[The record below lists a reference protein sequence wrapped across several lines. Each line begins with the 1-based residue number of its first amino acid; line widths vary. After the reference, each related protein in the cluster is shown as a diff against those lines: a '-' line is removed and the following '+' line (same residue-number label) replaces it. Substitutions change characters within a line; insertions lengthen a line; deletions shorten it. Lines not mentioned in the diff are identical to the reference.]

1 MKMAFIGD
9 SLVSCTN
16 ETLANTW
23 YDIASKKMGF
33 EVVNNAAGGK
43 LTLVM
48 WGMFKMDVVD
58 EKADGVFLCCGMND
72 ILLDEPMSSIEENM
86 AGTLDKAR
94 DAGLP
99 IVILGIPPLT
109 RIESTEKGWQL
120 PSEFEKHNAALRE
133 YRQWLQ
139 EEAERRN
146 LPVLDYEQVL
156 SEAEKKTGRSMFQDG
171 LHPNKEG
178 YQAVAEAFEEV
189 LKAALQEQA

>member
-33 EVVNNAAGGK
+33 DVVNNAAGGK

-72 ILLDEPMSSIEENM
+72 ILLDEPMSSIQENIF
-86 AGTLDKAR
+86 R
-94 DAGLP
+94 
-99 IVILGIPPLT
+99 
-109 RIESTEKGWQL
+109 
-120 PSEFEKHNAALRE
+120 
-133 YRQWLQ
+133 
-139 EEAERRN
+139 
-146 LPVLDYEQVL
+146 
-156 SEAEKKTGRSMFQDG
+156 
-171 LHPNKEG
+171 HPG
-178 YQAVAEAFEEV
+178 
-189 LKAALQEQA
+189 

>member
-33 EVVNNAAGGK
+33 DVVNNAAGGK

-72 ILLDEPMSSIEENM
+72 ILLDEPMSSIQENIS
-86 AGTLDKAR
+86 GTLDKAR
-94 DAGLP
+94 DAKLP

-109 RIESTEKGWQL
+109 RIESTKRV
-120 PSEFEKHNAALRE
+120 AAAQRI
-133 YRQWLQ
+133 RKAQC
-139 EEAERRN
+139 RTPGIP
-146 LPVLDYEQVL
+146 PV
-156 SEAEKKTGRSMFQDG
+156 APGRGGPPEPAGAG
-171 LHPNKEG
+171 L
-178 YQAVAEAFEEV
+178 
-189 LKAALQEQA
+189 

>member
-9 SLVSCTN
+9 SLVSCPNVTLT
-16 ETLANTW
+16 ETW
-23 YDIASKKMGF
+23 PDIAGKKLGL

-48 WGMFKMDVVD
+48 RGMFPYDVLN
-58 EKADGVFLCCGMND
+58 ENADGVFILCGMRD
-72 ILLDEPMSSIEENM
+72 IMLDEPMSSIEENIS
-86 AGTLDKAR
+86 GTLDKAR

-133 YRQWLQ
+133 YRQWLR

-146 LPVLDYEQVL
+146 LPVLDYEKVL
-156 SEAEKKTGRSMFQDG
+156 SEAEEKTGRSMFQDG

-178 YQAVAEAFEEV
+178 YQAVAEAFEAV
-189 LKAALQEQA
+189 LTQVLQGQA

>member
-1 MKMAFIGD
+1 
-9 SLVSCTN
+9 
-16 ETLANTW
+16 
-23 YDIASKKMGF
+23 MGF
-33 EVVNNAAGGK
+33 DVVNIAAGGK

-72 ILLDEPMSSIEENM
+72 ILLDEPMSSIQENIS
-86 AGTLDKAR
+86 GTLDKAR
-94 DAGLP
+94 DAKLL

-120 PSEFEKHNAALRE
+120 PSEFEQPNAALRE

-139 EEAERRN
+139 EEADRRN
-146 LPVLDYEQVL
+146 LPVLDYEKVL
-156 SEAEKKTGRSMFQDG
+156 SEAEEKTGRSMFQDG

-178 YQAVAEAFEEV
+178 YKVVAEAFAAV
-189 LKAALQEQA
+189 LTRALQEQA

>member
-1 MKMAFIGD
+1 MRDTARKVLGD
-9 SLVSCTN
+9 EGLVSQVVPDLTA
-16 ETLANTW
+16 E
-23 YDIASKKMGF
+23 DFGF
-33 EVVNNAAGGK
+33 YLQEIPGAF
-43 LTLVM
+43 L
-48 WGMFKMDVVD
+48 W
-58 EKADGVFLCCGMND
+58 LCCGMND
-72 ILLDEPMSSIEENM
+72 ILLDEPMSSIKENIS
-86 AGTLDKAR
+86 GTLDKAR

-146 LPVLDYEQVL
+146 LPVLDYEKVL
-156 SEAEKKTGRSMFQDG
+156 SEAEEKTGRSMFQDG

-178 YQAVAEAFEEV
+178 YQAVAEAFEGV
-189 LKAALQEQA
+189 LKAALQEKA

>member
-33 EVVNNAAGGK
+33 DVVNNAAGGK

-72 ILLDEPMSSIEENM
+72 ILLDEPMSSIQENIS
-86 AGTLDKAR
+86 GTLDKAR
-94 DAGLP
+94 DAKLP

-133 YRQWLQ
+133 YRQWLR
-139 EEAERRN
+139 EEAEKN
-146 LPVLDYEQVL
+146 
-156 SEAEKKTGRSMFQDG
+156 MIW
-171 LHPNKEG
+171 
-178 YQAVAEAFEEV
+178 
-189 LKAALQEQA
+189 

>member
-1 MKMAFIGD
+1 M
-9 SLVSCTN
+9 
-16 ETLANTW
+16 
-23 YDIASKKMGF
+23 
-33 EVVNNAAGGK
+33 
-43 LTLVM
+43 
-48 WGMFKMDVVD
+48 
-58 EKADGVFLCCGMND
+58 
-72 ILLDEPMSSIEENM
+72 
-86 AGTLDKAR
+86 
-94 DAGLP
+94 
-99 IVILGIPPLT
+99 T

-178 YQAVAEAFEEV
+178 YQAVAEAFEKV